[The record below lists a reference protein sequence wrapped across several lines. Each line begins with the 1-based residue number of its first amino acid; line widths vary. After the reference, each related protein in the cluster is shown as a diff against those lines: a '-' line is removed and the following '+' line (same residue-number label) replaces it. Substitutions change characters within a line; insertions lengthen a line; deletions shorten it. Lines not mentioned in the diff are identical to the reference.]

1 MSEDTNTL
9 VRILEELTRIREL
22 LELVIAN
29 WEKTDATDDGSS
41 VQRRGKRN

>member
-9 VRILEELTRIREL
+9 VRVLEELTRIREL

-29 WEKTDATDDGSS
+29 WEKPNAEDDGSS
-41 VQRRGKRN
+41 VQRRRKRN

>member
-29 WEKTDATDDGSS
+29 WEKPNAADDRPG
-41 VQRRGKRN
+41 VQRSRKRD